1 MATVPPPVT
10 QRRMRAISPLALE
23 GARCLV
29 TGASSGIGRATALA
43 LAEGGAVVAVTGRDS
58 EALGAVAE
66 RTGGP
71 VMTGDLTVPGVAED
85 VVARAILSLGGID
98 VLVSNAGGG
107 WAGPT
112 ASMNGNDI
120 DDLLDLNLR
129 APLHLTMAC
138 LPWMMERGQGHVIFV
153 SSVAGLL
160 ATPGEAVYSA
170 SKAGLTAFARALWA
184 ETAPRGVA
192 VSVISPGVVDTAFFE
207 RRNRPYGLTRPRP
220 IPAER
225 VAEAVLYCL
234 RTGAPEV
241 VVPKWLA
248 LPARLRGGLPGL
260 YRFLAHRLGP
270 DGSGGSARA
279 DGPDGPDGQDASDG
293 PDAPD
298 GPGRPDGHQAGDGDG
313 V

>member
-1 MATVPPPVT
+1 
-10 QRRMRAISPLALE
+10 
-23 GARCLV
+23 V

-43 LAEGGAVVAVTGRDS
+43 LADAGALVAISGRDS
-58 EALGAVAE
+58 GALATVAE
-66 RTGGP
+66 HTGGP
-71 VMTGDLTVPGVAED
+71 VVKGDLLVPGVAEE
-85 VVARAILSLGGID
+85 VVAQTIFTLGGID

-107 WAGPT
+107 WAGPAT
-112 ASMNGNDI
+112 AMSPGDI

-138 LPWMMERGQGHVIFV
+138 LRWMIEQGHGHVVFV

-170 SKAGLTAFARALWA
+170 SKAGLTAFARALCA
-184 ETAPRGVA
+184 ETAEHGVA

-207 RRNRPYGLTRPRP
+207 RRNRPYGLSRPRP

-225 VAEAVLYCL
+225 VADAVLYCL
-234 RTGAPEV
+234 RTGTPEV
-241 VVPKWLA
+241 VVPRWLT

-270 DGSGGSARA
+270 DGSRGS
-279 DGPDGPDGQDASDG
+279 
-293 PDAPD
+293 
-298 GPGRPDGHQAGDGDG
+298 QAGDEQSI
-313 V
+313 

>member
-1 MATVPPPVT
+1 MPF
-10 QRRMRAISPLALE
+10 PLP

-43 LAEGGAVVAVTGRDS
+43 LADSGALVAVSGRDS
-58 EALGAVAE
+58 GALAAVAE
-66 RTGGP
+66 RTAGP
-71 VMTGDLTVPGVAED
+71 VLAGDLLVPGVAED
-85 VVARAILSLGGID
+85 VVSRAIFSLGGID

-107 WAGPT
+107 WAGPM
-112 ASMNGNDI
+112 ASMNQGDI
-120 DDLLDLNLR
+120 DALLDLNLR

-170 SKAGLTAFARALWA
+170 TKAGLTAFARALWS
-184 ETAPRGVA
+184 ETAKHGVA

-220 IPAER
+220 IPPER
-225 VAEAVLYCL
+225 VADAVLYCL
-234 RTGAPEV
+234 RTRAPEV
-241 VVPKWLA
+241 VVPRWLSW
-248 LPARLRGGLPGL
+248 PARLRGGLPGV
-260 YRFLAHRLGP
+260 YRFLACRLGP
-270 DGSGGSARA
+270 DGSGGG
-279 DGPDGPDGQDASDG
+279 DG
-293 PDAPD
+293 
-298 GPGRPDGHQAGDGDG
+298 AGDAEP

>member
-1 MATVPPPVT
+1 MSRTPSPVGQGRTRALSPVPLP
-10 QRRMRAISPLALE
+10 

-43 LAEGGAVVAVTGRDS
+43 LADCGAVVAVTGRDVG
-58 EALGAVAE
+58 ALGAVAE

-71 VMTGDLTVPGVAED
+71 VLTGDLVVPGVAED
-85 VVARAILSLGGID
+85 VVARAAFSLGGID

-112 ASMNGNDI
+112 ASMSQADI

-138 LPWMMERGQGHVIFV
+138 LPWMIERGQGHVIFV

-170 SKAGLTAFARALWA
+170 SKAGLTAFARALWS
-184 ETAPRGVA
+184 ETAEHGVA

-207 RRNRPYGLTRPRP
+207 RRNRPYGMSRPRP
-220 IPAER
+220 IPAEK
-225 VAEAVLYCL
+225 VADAVLYCL

-241 VVPKWLA
+241 VVPRWLS

-260 YRFLAHRLGP
+260 YRFLAHLF
-270 DGSGGSARA
+270 
-279 DGPDGPDGQDASDG
+279 GPDGP
-293 PDAPD
+293 
-298 GPGRPDGHQAGDGDG
+298 RHQADDEQP